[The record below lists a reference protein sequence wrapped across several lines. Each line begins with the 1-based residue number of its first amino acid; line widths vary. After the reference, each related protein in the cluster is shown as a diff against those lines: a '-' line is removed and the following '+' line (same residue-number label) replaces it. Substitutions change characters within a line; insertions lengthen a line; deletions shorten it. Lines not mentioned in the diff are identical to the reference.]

1 MPSCLILIQNK
12 DIQLFLTEFSLIRM
26 EFISYKKK
34 FQREMKFPKKL
45 SLMKLNLKKN
55 NKEFK
60 VLMSWKNKFKK

>member
-1 MPSCLILIQNK
+1 
-12 DIQLFLTEFSLIRM
+12 M

>member
-12 DIQLFLTEFSLIRM
+12 DIQLFSTEFSLIRM

-55 NKEFK
+55 NKEF
-60 VLMSWKNKFKK
+60 